1 MVLHVRMKIIDYYY
15 TSYPLYMTNIFMFFS
30 LASNSFIGD
39 RCNQVLFAV
48 TKMTSLVMCVLHRCR
63 FTVP

>member
-39 RCNQVLFAV
+39 RCNQV
-48 TKMTSLVMCVLHRCR
+48 
-63 FTVP
+63 